1 MYKIKR
7 LSFTA
12 FVFLSMTFQAQTG
25 LAAEGFGFGD
35 NETEGTNATVSTV
48 PAVSVGGEIAA
59 SLLDYIDDFKDGA
72 GSVRFGDVFSG
83 KLNFTA
89 ETAYADGVLNL
100 KLAPGPVYYDE
111 KSPVYV
117 DEAYVRAYFGNFNI
131 EGGLRKLTWGKADS
145 MGPLDVINP
154 LDYSNL
160 ALLVDQLSDSLTL
173 KIARPLVHVSWNT
186 GSFSKLEGV
195 FVPYYKGHRFA
206 VEGRW
211 TPAQL
216 VNLDT
221 QLSNLPPSVTV
232 TRNEADTSTLDYA
245 QAGLRWTATIG
256 SADLGVQYYY
266 GRLPQPSFSFSFNST
281 PIGPVPSALNIDY
294 NRYHQIGLDY
304 AQVIAGFN
312 VRAELATN
320 LTDDLDGDDGSV
332 YNPSLAWSLGFD
344 RDLFWGI
351 NLNLQSVET
360 ITLFHNKIG
369 DNPMLDFEA
378 GSHTTSTRITAKLSK
393 SFFQDK
399 LTFSFAALW
408 GIEDKD
414 CLVMPVLSW
423 TRGDVTTEL
432 SGGIFAGD
440 EEGQFGQYHKNNF
453 VRLRLKYVF

>member
-1 MYKIKR
+1 MQRSEKLFI
-7 LSFTA
+7 TA
-12 FVFLSMTFQAQTG
+12 FVFLSITFLAQTG
-25 LAAEGFGFGD
+25 LAAQGFGFGD
-35 NETEGTNATVSTV
+35 NETEGTSATASTV
-48 PAVSVGGEIAA
+48 PAVSVSGEIAA
-59 SLLDYIDDFKDGA
+59 SLVGYIDDFKDGA
-72 GSVRFGDVFSG
+72 SSVRFGDVFSG
-83 KLNFTA
+83 KLNFTS

-117 DEAYVRAYFGNFNI
+117 DEAYVRAYFGNFDI

-160 ALLVDQLSDSLTL
+160 ALLVDQLSDSLAL

-195 FVPYYKGHRFA
+195 FVPYYEGHRFA
-206 VEGRW
+206 GEGRW

-216 VNLDT
+216 
-221 QLSNLPPSVTV
+221 SSLPPTV

-245 QAGLRWTATIG
+245 QAGLRFTTTIG

-266 GRLPQPSFSFSFNST
+266 GRLPQPSFSFSFT
-281 PIGPVPSALNIDY
+281 GPVPSALNTDY

-312 VRAELATN
+312 VRAELAAN

-351 NLNLQSVET
+351 DLNLQASET
-360 ITLFHNKIG
+360 ITLYHDKIG
-369 DNPMLDFEA
+369 DNPMLDIEA
-378 GSHTTSTRITAKLSK
+378 GSHMTSTRITAKLSK
-393 SFFQDK
+393 SFFQDN

-414 CLVMPVLSW
+414 CLIMPVLSW
-423 TRGDVTTEL
+423 IRGDVTTEL

-453 VRLRLKYVF
+453 VRLLLKYAF